1 MRRIIVN
8 ALAIALLFALIPSA
22 RAGQRLV
29 STMGNVSAVS
39 AAAGYYLRPVSGV
52 SQTFIAGDEAP
63 AQLFE
68 IVRPN
73 NERIS
78 IGRLHTSC
86 SCVQLEASKSTFEAG
101 EPALLTLRNVR
112 PTPPNGQGYALYVQI
127 VSPVRATLRQ
137 DTFVQSD
144 RFRSPA
150 PTTVRHSY
158 EYAAPAVGPMN
169 RINYQEQSWYRY

>member
-1 MRRIIVN
+1 MRRLLAY
-8 ALAIALLFALIPSA
+8 ALAITVLFALPSP
-22 RAGQRLV
+22 AGQRLV

-39 AAAGYYLRPVSGV
+39 AAGGYFLRPVSGV
-52 SQTFIAGDEAP
+52 SQAFISGDEAP

-73 NERIS
+73 NQPIS

-86 SCVQLEASKSTFEAG
+86 SCVQLEAAKSTFEAG
-101 EPALLTLRNVR
+101 EPAILTLRNVR

-127 VSPVRATLRQ
+127 VAPVRATLRQ

-144 RFRSPA
+144 QFRSPA
-150 PTTVRHSY
+150 PTMTMHGY
-158 EYAAPAVGPMN
+158 DYPAAAPAPVN
-169 RINYQEQSWYRY
+169 RIDYQEQSWYRY